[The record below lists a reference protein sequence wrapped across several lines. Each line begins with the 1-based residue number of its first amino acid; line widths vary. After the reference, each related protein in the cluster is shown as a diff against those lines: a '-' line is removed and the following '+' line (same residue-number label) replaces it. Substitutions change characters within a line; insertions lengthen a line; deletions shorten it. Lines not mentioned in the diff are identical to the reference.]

1 MKQLFQ
7 LEKKTDYL
15 GQTKY
20 FIWYKGSSDIFRDL
34 HGSFETQE
42 EAEEEFDKLIKQ
54 YRNPTTEIIKQTEI

>member
-20 FIWYKGSSDIFRDL
+20 FIWYQGSTDIFRDL
-34 HGSFETQE
+34 HGVYETEQ
-42 EAEEEFDKLIKQ
+42 EAEIKFDELIKQ
-54 YRNPTTEIIKQTEI
+54 YKNPTTEVIKQIEI